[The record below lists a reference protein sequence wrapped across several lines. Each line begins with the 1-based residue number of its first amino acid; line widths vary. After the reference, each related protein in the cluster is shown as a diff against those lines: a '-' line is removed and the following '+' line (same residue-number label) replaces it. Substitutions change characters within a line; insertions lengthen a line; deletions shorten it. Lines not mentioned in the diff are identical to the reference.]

1 VRENPSART
10 AQKTLAREVTAIV
23 HGEDRASSAERV
35 TSVLF
40 GDGSVADLSDDDLA
54 LLAAEI
60 PVLEQGVSVVDA
72 LVNQGAATSNG
83 DARRLIEGGAVT
95 VNGLK
100 LEQDMIMQQRSL
112 IKKGK
117 NSFILVC

>member
-1 VRENPSART
+1 
-10 AQKTLAREVTAIV
+10 
-23 HGEDRASSAERV
+23 
-35 TSVLF
+35 VLF

-100 LEQDMIMQQRSL
+100 LEQDTIMQQRSL

-117 NSFILVC
+117 NSFILVR